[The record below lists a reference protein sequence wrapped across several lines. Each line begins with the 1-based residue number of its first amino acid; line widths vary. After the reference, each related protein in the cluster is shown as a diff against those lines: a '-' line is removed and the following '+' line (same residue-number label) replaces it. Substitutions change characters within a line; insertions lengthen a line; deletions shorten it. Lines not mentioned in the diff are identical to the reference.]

1 MTILKLFKLFILS
14 HCLALSGSEFH
25 DFEAARIKTAHRNA
39 LVFQVVGLIKDF
51 IYLIVVFLLVRK
63 AATCF
68 LRCAAPDH
76 NNSSL
81 NFILCLIGN
90 QCNSLRTGFMWSD
103 FLLFVINRAAKF
115 CTSCRRSSRNCGS
128 PYGRVTAVALAGDK
142 SMDQN
147 FSVWFLQTVS
157 YFRYTVEPL

>member
-25 DFEAARIKTAHRNA
+25 NFEAARIKTAHRNA
-39 LVFQVVGLIKDF
+39 LFFQVAGLLKDF

-63 AATCF
+63 AATFFFCVVW
-68 LRCAAPDH
+68 RQ

-81 NFILCLIGN
+81 NFNLCLIGN
-90 QCNSLRTGFMWSD
+90 QCNSLRTDFMWSD

-128 PYGRVTAVALAGDK
+128 PYGRVTAVELAGDK

>member
-25 DFEAARIKTAHRNA
+25 NFEAARIKTAHHNA
-39 LVFQVVGLIKDF
+39 LVFQVAGLLKDF

-63 AATCF
+63 AATCL
-68 LRCAAPDH
+68 LRCVAPDH

-90 QCNSLRTGFMWSD
+90 QCNSLRM
-103 FLLFVINRAAKF
+103 F

-128 PYGRVTAVALAGDK
+128 PYGRVTAVELAGDK
-142 SMDQN
+142 SVDQN
-147 FSVWFLQTVS
+147 FSV
-157 YFRYTVEPL
+157 

>member
-14 HCLALSGSEFH
+14 HCLALSGSDFH
-25 DFEAARIKTAHRNA
+25 NFEAARIKTAHRNA
-39 LVFQVVGLIKDF
+39 LFFQVAGLLKDF

-63 AATCF
+63 AATCL
-68 LRCAAPDH
+68 LRCVAPDH

-81 NFILCLIGN
+81 NFNLCLIGN
-90 QCNSLRTGFMWSD
+90 QYNSLRTGFMWSD

-128 PYGRVTAVALAGDK
+128 PYGRVTAVELAGDK

-157 YFRYTVEPL
+157 HFRYTVEPL